1 MTLSTA
7 FYATFNKHSACGLKQ
22 HKKQVP
28 VTAVAELA
36 WRPLVT
42 ACDGNGSVGRGG
54 PIILRIVVK
63 MKVKMRNR
71 NTLPPPPCLLHSLY
85 FIFVPVA
92 IAFTIAVAVAV
103 NVNVNVNVPTISS
116 TIVIVRAL
124 EGAAFINVIQHL
136 VEQEAAAPSFIEPT
150 SDVRRHECRRERQL
164 RHPDLSSSRCP
175 SHDLIRQF
183 GISSINIKLG
193 TCHCHV

>member
-1 MTLSTA
+1 
-7 FYATFNKHSACGLKQ
+7 
-22 HKKQVP
+22 
-28 VTAVAELA
+28 
-36 WRPLVT
+36 
-42 ACDGNGSVGRGG
+42 
-54 PIILRIVVK
+54 

-103 NVNVNVNVPTISS
+103 NVNVSVTTISS

-150 SDVRRHECRRERQL
+150 SDVRRHECRRERQRRQRLHSSGIQIFLL
-164 RHPDLSSSRCP
+164 RGAPP
-175 SHDLIRQF
+175 MI
-183 GISSINIKLG
+183 
-193 TCHCHV
+193 

>member
-1 MTLSTA
+1 M
-7 FYATFNKHSACGLKQ
+7 
-22 HKKQVP
+22 
-28 VTAVAELA
+28 AELA

-103 NVNVNVNVPTISS
+103 NVNVNVSVTTISS

>member
-1 MTLSTA
+1 M
-7 FYATFNKHSACGLKQ
+7 
-22 HKKQVP
+22 
-28 VTAVAELA
+28 AELA

-63 MKVKMRNR
+63 MKVNMRNR

-92 IAFTIAVAVAV
+92 IAFTIAIAVAV
-103 NVNVNVNVPTISS
+103 NVNISVTTISS

>member
-1 MTLSTA
+1 M
-7 FYATFNKHSACGLKQ
+7 
-22 HKKQVP
+22 
-28 VTAVAELA
+28 AELA

-92 IAFTIAVAVAV
+92 IAFTIAVAVA
-103 NVNVNVNVPTISS
+103 VNVNVNVPTISS